1 VIFVMCDG
9 NELNA
14 ASTRTSISV
23 HASRGRK
30 YCVEHGKYRRSG
42 VAPAKEIEAT
52 TPISGGQHEQRKR
65 TPTRLEGKRT
75 TADWRKRQRMQYT
88 IKGNLN

>member
-1 VIFVMCDG
+1 VMCDG

-30 YCVEHGKYRRSG
+30 YCVEHGKYRRS
-42 VAPAKEIEAT
+42 
-52 TPISGGQHEQRKR
+52 
-65 TPTRLEGKRT
+65 
-75 TADWRKRQRMQYT
+75 YY
-88 IKGNLN
+88 GNLNKRAVWGSTSKRDRSQNPH